1 MKRALAYNEVGCR
14 IGETHHRAKLT
25 DADIEQI
32 MALRD
37 LGLSYREIALKFDDI
52 PGGIAKSTVRDIIKC
67 RIRAQVA
74 TSYKRCG

>member
-1 MKRALAYNEVGCR
+1 MKRTLSFNDIGCR

-32 MALRD
+32 FALRD
-37 LGLSYREIALKFDDI
+37 LGLSYRVIALKFDDI
-52 PGGIAKSTVRDIIKC
+52 PGGISKSTVRDVLKC

-74 TSYKRCG
+74 TNFKRCG

>member
-1 MKRALAYNEVGCR
+1 MKRTLRFNDIGCR
-14 IGETHHRAKLT
+14 IGETHHRAKLS

-32 MALRD
+32 FALRD

-67 RIRAQVA
+67 RIRAQV
-74 TSYKRCG
+74 TTNFKQCG